1 MKKKKKNEIKKHL
14 YMLDQAQTAK
24 LLANAKQLVRK
35 NCLLFEKSGNFLHRA
50 NLQDERTF

>member
-1 MKKKKKNEIKKHL
+1 
-14 YMLDQAQTAK
+14 MLAQTAK

-50 NLQDERTF
+50 NLQDERTFWMPTVTARE